1 MKGFAC
7 FTVICLVCPMKARPR
22 EVLRRR
28 LSFRGIYRRK
38 KKMYKVLLADDE
50 GLVRELLKK
59 NLELSGLPVRVV
71 ATAGNG
77 REALQKAE
85 ELRPDIVIA
94 DIVMPFMNGLE
105 FLGQLQKKNLAVKTL
120 IISGYDEFEYAQKAI
135 SLGVSEYLLKPFLP
149 QELFAA
155 VRKIIDRLEQK
166 EEMTANPDAET
177 ANGQETGQTET
188 ADRKDRQAV
197 RAVRAAQAY
206 IKEHLQDGRLSI
218 DETAEV
224 VHFSVSYLRQI
235 FKEVT
240 GDNFN
245 EYLIRQRMEK
255 AAELLG
261 TTSLKIQEIAEA
273 CGYDDQRYFASSFKK
288 QYGCTPTKFK
298 TDRRNE

>member
-1 MKGFAC
+1 
-7 FTVICLVCPMKARPR
+7 
-22 EVLRRR
+22 
-28 LSFRGIYRRK
+28 
-38 KKMYKVLLADDE
+38 MYKVLLADDE

-105 FLGQLQKKNLAVKTL
+105 FLSQLQKKNLAVKTL

-166 EEMTANPDAET
+166 EEMAANPGMET

-206 IKEHLQDGRLSI
+206 IKEHLQDDRLSI

>member
-1 MKGFAC
+1 
-7 FTVICLVCPMKARPR
+7 
-22 EVLRRR
+22 
-28 LSFRGIYRRK
+28 
-38 KKMYKVLLADDE
+38 MYKVLLADDE

-59 NLELSGLPVRVV
+59 NLELSDLPVQVV

-77 REALQKAE
+77 REALKKAE
-85 ELRPDIVIA
+85 ELKPDIIIS

-105 FLGQLQKKNLAVKTL
+105 FLSQLQERNLTAKIL

-155 VRKIIDRLEQK
+155 VNKMIEQLNQEKVSEINWQERGVSGKEIDQIEIL
-166 EEMTANPDAET
+166 
-177 ANGQETGQTET
+177 
-188 ADRKDRQAV
+188 DRKGPQAV
-197 RAVRAAQAY
+197 QAVRAAQCY
-206 IKEHLQDGRLSI
+206 IKDHLQDGRLSI

-245 EYLIRQRMEK
+245 EYLIRKRMEK
-255 AAELLG
+255 AAKLLC

-298 TDRRNE
+298 TNRR

>member
-1 MKGFAC
+1 
-7 FTVICLVCPMKARPR
+7 
-22 EVLRRR
+22 
-28 LSFRGIYRRK
+28 
-38 KKMYKVLLADDE
+38 MYKVLLADDE

-59 NLELSGLPVRVV
+59 NLELSDLPVQVV

-77 REALQKAE
+77 REALKKAE
-85 ELRPDIVIA
+85 ELKPDIIIS

-105 FLGQLQKKNLAVKTL
+105 FLSQLQERNLTAKIL

-155 VRKIIDRLEQK
+155 VNKMIEQLNQEKVSEISWQERGVSGKEIDQIEIL
-166 EEMTANPDAET
+166 
-177 ANGQETGQTET
+177 
-188 ADRKDRQAV
+188 DRKGPQAV
-197 RAVRAAQAY
+197 QAVRAAQCY
-206 IKEHLQDGRLSI
+206 IKDHLQDGRLSI

-245 EYLIRQRMEK
+245 EYLIRKRMEK
-255 AAELLG
+255 AAKLLC

-298 TDRRNE
+298 TNRR